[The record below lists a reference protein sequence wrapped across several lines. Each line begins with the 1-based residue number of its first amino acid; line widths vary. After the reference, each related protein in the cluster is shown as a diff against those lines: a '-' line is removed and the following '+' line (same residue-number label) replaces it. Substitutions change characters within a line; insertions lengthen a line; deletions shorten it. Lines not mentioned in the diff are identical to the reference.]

1 MKLFQAWRIRR
12 PQADNESV
20 YISEKFGVRTLHIGS
35 DTVQSA
41 MRIARPNDLEVAYT
55 RSMMAFLL
63 FHSSPRDVLLIGLGA
78 GSLAKFIYHRLPQAR
93 VTAVEINPRVVAVA
107 RQFFGLPNDDSR
119 LKVVTGDGSVYLE
132 NDGRHADVL
141 MVDGYDAESQVPE
154 LATRQFYQGCVRALN
169 PGGVFVVNLWGGDR
183 GFRACVDR
191 IADAFDGRA
200 LCLPAGRPGN
210 VVVMAFRDNLGR
222 PRWNALRTRARKLEQ
237 TYALEFTR
245 FVEQLRDMNPYD
257 EQGLLP

>member
-1 MKLFQAWRIRR
+1 MNLFQTWRSRK
-12 PQADNESV
+12 PQADNASV

-63 FHSSPRDVLLIGLGA
+63 FHSSPREVLLIGLGA
-78 GSLAKFIYHRLPQAR
+78 GSLAKFIYHRLPHAHI
-93 VTAVEINPRVVAVA
+93 VAVEINPRVVAVA
-107 RQFFGLPNDDSR
+107 RQFFGLPNDDAR
-119 LKVVTGDGSVYLE
+119 LEVVTGDGSAYVE
-132 NDGRHADVL
+132 SGGRNADVL
-141 MVDGYDAESQVPE
+141 MVDGYDAEAQAPE
-154 LATRQFYQGCVRALN
+154 LATRQFYQGCARALN
-169 PGGVFVVNLWGGDR
+169 PGGVFVVNLWGRDR

-210 VVVMAFRDNLGR
+210 IVVMGFRDGPGR
-222 PRWNALRTRARKLEQ
+222 PHWNALRTRARELEQ

-245 FVEQLRDMNPYD
+245 FVEQLREMNPCD
-257 EQGLLP
+257 EQGLLV